1 MKFKTK
7 DHVMDKNTLLT
18 GKVVTVCLDWA
29 SVRTG
34 SDSEAWFNGLEYRP
48 STKDQPWYR
57 VLIDGGGVIISPE
70 EFLEAFDPGK
80 KD

>member
-7 DHVMDKNTLLT
+7 DHVIDKNTLLT
-18 GKVVTVCLDWA
+18 GKVVIVYPDWA

-34 SDSEAWFNGLEYRP
+34 SDKEAWFKGLEYRP
-48 STKDQPWYR
+48 STKNQPWYR
-57 VLIDGGGVIISPE
+57 ILIDGGGAIISPE
-70 EFLEAFDPGK
+70 EFLEVFDPGS